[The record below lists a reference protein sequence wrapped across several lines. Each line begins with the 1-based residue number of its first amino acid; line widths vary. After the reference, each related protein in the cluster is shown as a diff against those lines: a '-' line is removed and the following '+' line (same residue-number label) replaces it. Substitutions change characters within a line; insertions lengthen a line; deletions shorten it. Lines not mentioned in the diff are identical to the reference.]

1 MISKIQKASTG
12 LAVAA
17 VLVTLANPAWAGT
30 CGRFGGWGIGVT
42 RDIAMF
48 MSEKAT
54 HQAMDKENAK
64 AVTAI
69 KTECNT
75 NALVYVQCHSTTKA
89 CAK

>member
-1 MISKIQKASTG
+1 MTMITKLSTG
-12 LAVAA
+12 LAAA
-17 VLVTLANPAWAGT
+17 VVLTALASPASART

-42 RDIAMF
+42 QAIATF

-54 HQAMDKENAK
+54 HQAMDKEQAK
-64 AVTAI
+64 AIAPI

-75 NALVYVQCHSTTKA
+75 NALIYVQCHSTTKA